1 MLIATIPQK
10 RRFRLTVIAHIKQC
24 NDARTRVSADGR
36 TDMVDQKAFIAETV
50 FDEISNILCI
60 FDAVAVADENDVI
73 LVTPETKSQGL
84 FHQIQEEVTFCGLLH
99 EAYA

>member
-1 MLIATIPQK
+1 M
-10 RRFRLTVIAHIKQC
+10 
-24 NDARTRVSADGR
+24 SADGR

-73 LVTPETKSQGL
+73 LVTPA
-84 FHQIQEEVTFCGLLH
+84 TFCVLALWRAESDVPHHPHGEVVLN
-99 EAYA
+99 